1 MVVVELVM
9 NSEYL
14 GYGCILPSYIAKL
27 IELILITVMSHRY
40 SVYKKPGVQWN
51 AQYQGS
57 RLLQLP
63 QVVNHN
69 NEDHKTTQLKSYVN
83 TLVKPQDNYLMNH
96 YTWNIQALQTFLRSH
111 QSERQKQYQ
120 EYLLKQQEEI
130 KRLQEQETLKKETM
144 LRKKVGQRSKLLQR
158 IYNDNLLHREYDE
171 NDLENHRN
179 NADET

>member
-1 MVVVELVM
+1 MVVV
-9 NSEYL
+9 
-14 GYGCILPSYIAKL
+14 KL
-27 IELILITVMSHRY
+27 TLQDNFG

-57 RLLQLP
+57 RLMQLP

-96 YTWNIQALQTFLRSH
+96 HIWNIQALQTFLRSH

-130 KRLQEQETLKKETM
+130 KRLQEQEKLKKEIV
-144 LRKKVGQRSKLLQR
+144 LRKKVEQRSKLLQR
-158 IYNDNLLHREYDE
+158 IYYDNLLHREYDE

-179 NADET
+179 DADET